1 MDESVVFWVI
11 FIFILIVT
19 LGVTIPM
26 YAKHWKA
33 TGGVVNYD
41 FAGKNIV
48 YKVYMSEEEITNSLK
63 IMNAKDS
70 LSCKFDF
77 EKKTVLFKELSGV
90 KQEFFYEIQEY
101 DGFSIL
107 QLSQASVFGVRD
119 FIPYK
124 LNLFLISK
132 INAEIIPFSQ
142 YGN

>member
-1 MDESVVFWVI
+1 MDESVVFTVI

-41 FAGKNIV
+41 FAGRMIV
-48 YKVYMSEEEITNSLK
+48 YKVYMSEEEIINSLK

-70 LSCKFDF
+70 LTCKFDF
-77 EKKTVLFKELSGV
+77 EKKTVLFSELSGM
-90 KQEFFYEIQEY
+90 KQEFFYDIQEC

-107 QLSQASVFGVRD
+107 KLNQASVFGVRD
-119 FIPYK
+119 FIPFK
-124 LNLFLISK
+124 LNLFMISK

>member
-1 MDESVVFWVI
+1 MDEAVVFWVI

-48 YKVYMSEEEITNSLK
+48 YKVYMSEEEIINSLK

-70 LSCKFDF
+70 LACTFDF
-77 EKKTVLFKELSGV
+77 EKKTVLFKELSGI
-90 KQEFFYEIQEY
+90 KQEYFYEIKECG
-101 DGFSIL
+101 GFSIL
-107 QLSQASVFGVRD
+107 QLSQATVFGVRD